1 MAELDEMRL
10 YRLAEV
16 SEILHVPHSS
26 LKQWAQNGMVSARK
40 LGTQWRMTAQD
51 IRDLRDNGTREP
63 AGARPMDDRDA
74 EDAGGLKRSRKS

>member
-63 AGARPMDDRDA
+63 KEEAKKEAQENENAG
-74 EDAGGLKRSRKS
+74 